1 MRQLIMKKSI
11 HLLSIPVV
19 ACCLSCT
26 SGKVL
31 PPEPILPVPESKQ
44 VEWQQME
51 TYAFIHFGLNT
62 FNDREWG
69 YGDTDPKTF
78 NPTNL
83 DCEQWA
89 QTLVKAGMKG
99 VILTAKHHD
108 GFCLWPFEG
117 TDYSV
122 KNSPWKNGQGNV
134 VKELSEACKKYGL
147 KFAVYLSPWDRHQ
160 ANYGTPEY
168 LPYFYAQL
176 HDLLTNYGPVFE
188 VWFDGANG
196 GDGWYGGAKDI
207 RTIDRKNYYNY
218 PRIYEMLDSIQP
230 QAIIFSDGGPGCRW
244 VGNEKGFAGA
254 TNWSFLRKGEV
265 HPGYDKSYEL
275 QYGHPD
281 GNQWVPAEC
290 DVSIRPGWF
299 YHPEE
304 DDRVKSPDQL
314 VDLYYRSVGHNA
326 TLLLNF
332 PVDRRGLI
340 HPVDSANAVRFHEM
354 IQQQLKTNLVAGMIP
369 KVSNERGG
377 DFVASALTDDNF
389 DTYWATEDGVTTAD
403 IEFSFDT
410 PTRMNRMML
419 QEYIPLGQ
427 RVKAFVVEY
436 LDKDTWLPV
445 KLNEET
451 TTIGYKRL
459 LRFETVET
467 KGIRIR
473 ITDARGPLC
482 LSNVGVYDA
491 GNVSDSFV
499 EKVEDIE
506 SVPYLLPDVKAEEAA
521 KASDKQ
527 AQTTCFVEGDR
538 LLIDLQEERLVSSL
552 HFLPDQGEPN
562 KGLIANYEI
571 RVGTSKDAVNQ
582 LVKSGEFSNIQN
594 NPVMQSVFFTPVKTR
609 YIELKA
615 TRMIHA
621 GEPMGFAELGVK

>member
-1 MRQLIMKKSI
+1 MKKSI

-31 PPEPILPVPESKQ
+31 PPEPILPVPEPKQ

-117 TDYSV
+117 TEYSI
-122 KNSPWKNGQGNV
+122 KNSPWKNGKGNV

-254 TNWSFLRKGEV
+254 TNWSFLREGEV
-265 HPGYDKSYEL
+265 HPGYEKSYEL
-275 QYGHPD
+275 QYGHAD

-354 IQQQLKTNLVAGMIP
+354 IQQQLKTNLVAGMRP

-527 AQTTCFVEGDR
+527 SQTTCFVEGDR
-538 LLIDLQEERLVSSL
+538 LLIDLQEERMVSSL

-571 RVGTSKDAVNQ
+571 RVGTSKEAVNQ
-582 LVKSGEFSNIQN
+582 LVKAGEFSNIQN
-594 NPVMQSVFFTPVKTR
+594 NPVMQSVFFTPVKAR

-615 TRMIHA
+615 TRMIRA

>member
-1 MRQLIMKKSI
+1 MKKSI
-11 HLLSIPVV
+11 HFLSIPVV

-31 PPEPILPVPESKQ
+31 PPEPILPVPEPKQ

-354 IQQQLKTNLVAGMIP
+354 IQQQLKTNLVAGMTP

-506 SVPYLLPDVKAEEAA
+506 SVPYLLPDVKAEESA

-527 AQTTCFVEGDR
+527 SQTTCFVEGDR
-538 LLIDLQEERLVSSL
+538 LLIDLQEERMVSSL

-571 RVGTSKDAVNQ
+571 RVGTSKEAVNQ
-582 LVKSGEFSNIQN
+582 LVKAGEFSNIQN
-594 NPVMQSVFFTPVKTR
+594 NPVMQSVFFTPVKAR

-615 TRMIHA
+615 TRMIRA

>member
-1 MRQLIMKKSI
+1 MKKSI

-31 PPEPILPVPESKQ
+31 PPEPILPVPEPKQ

-265 HPGYDKSYEL
+265 HPGYDKNYEL

-354 IQQQLKTNLVAGMIP
+354 IQQQLKTNLVAGMTP

-410 PTRMNRMML
+410 PARMNRMML

-482 LSNVGVYDA
+482 LSSVGVYDA

-506 SVPYLLPDVKAEEAA
+506 SLPYLLPDVKADEAA

-538 LLIDLQEERLVSSL
+538 LLIELQEERLVSSL

-571 RVGTSKDAVNQ
+571 RIGVSKDAVNQ

-594 NPVMQSVFFTPVKTR
+594 NPVMQSVFFTPVKAR

-615 TRMIHA
+615 TRMIRA

>member
-1 MRQLIMKKSI
+1 
-11 HLLSIPVV
+11 
-19 ACCLSCT
+19 
-26 SGKVL
+26 
-31 PPEPILPVPESKQ
+31 
-44 VEWQQME
+44 
-51 TYAFIHFGLNT
+51 
-62 FNDREWG
+62 
-69 YGDTDPKTF
+69 
-78 NPTNL
+78 
-83 DCEQWA
+83 
-89 QTLVKAGMKG
+89 MKG

-176 HDLLTNYGPVFE
+176 RDLLTNYGPVFE

-265 HPGYDKSYEL
+265 HPGYDKNYEL

-354 IQQQLKTNLVAGMIP
+354 IQQQLKTNLVAGMTP

-482 LSNVGVYDA
+482 LSSVGVYDA

-506 SVPYLLPDVKAEEAA
+506 SLPYLLPDVKADEAA

-538 LLIDLQEERLVSSL
+538 LLIELQEERLVSSL

-571 RVGTSKDAVNQ
+571 RVGVSKDAVNQ

-594 NPVMQSVFFTPVKTR
+594 NPVMQSVFFTPVKAR

-615 TRMIHA
+615 TRMIRA

>member
-1 MRQLIMKKSI
+1 MRKSI

-31 PPEPILPVPESKQ
+31 PPEPILPVPEPKQ

-354 IQQQLKTNLVAGMIP
+354 IQQQLKTNLVAGMTP

-521 KASDKQ
+521 MASDKQ
-527 AQTTCFVEGDR
+527 SQTTCFVEGDR
-538 LLIDLQEERLVSSL
+538 LLIDLQEERMVSSL

-571 RVGTSKDAVNQ
+571 RVGTSKEVVNQ
-582 LVKSGEFSNIQN
+582 LVKAGEFSNIQN
-594 NPVMQSVFFTPVKTR
+594 NPVMQSVFFTPVKAR

>member
-1 MRQLIMKKSI
+1 MKKSI

-527 AQTTCFVEGDR
+527 AQTTYFVEGDR

-571 RVGTSKDAVNQ
+571 RVGVSKDAVNQ

>member
-1 MRQLIMKKSI
+1 MKKSI

-31 PPEPILPVPESKQ
+31 PPEPILPVPEPKQ

-122 KNSPWKNGQGNV
+122 KNSPWKNGQANV

-354 IQQQLKTNLVAGMIP
+354 IQQQLKTNLVAGMTP

-467 KGIRIR
+467 KGMRIR

-506 SVPYLLPDVKAEEAA
+506 SVPYLLPDVKAEESA

-527 AQTTCFVEGDR
+527 SQTTCFVEGDR
-538 LLIDLQEERLVSSL
+538 LLIDLQEERMVSSL

-571 RVGTSKDAVNQ
+571 RVGTSKEAVNQ
-582 LVKSGEFSNIQN
+582 LVKAGEFSNIQN
-594 NPVMQSVFFTPVKTR
+594 NPVMQSVFFTPVKAR

-615 TRMIHA
+615 TRMIRA

>member
-1 MRQLIMKKSI
+1 MRKSI

-26 SGKVL
+26 SGKVF
-31 PPEPILPVPESKQ
+31 PPEPILPVPEPKQ

-354 IQQQLKTNLVAGMIP
+354 IQQQLKTNLVAGMTP

-506 SVPYLLPDVKAEEAA
+506 SVPYLLPDVKAEETA

-594 NPVMQSVFFTPVKTR
+594 NPVMQSVFFTPVKAR

-615 TRMIHA
+615 TRMIRA
-621 GEPMGFAELGVK
+621 GEPMGFAELRVK

>member
-1 MRQLIMKKSI
+1 MKKSI

-31 PPEPILPVPESKQ
+31 PPEPILPVPEPKQ

-354 IQQQLKTNLVAGMIP
+354 IQQQLKTNLVAGMTP

-467 KGIRIR
+467 KGMRIR

-506 SVPYLLPDVKAEEAA
+506 SVPYLLPDVKAEETA

-571 RVGTSKDAVNQ
+571 RVGTSKEAVNQ
-582 LVKSGEFSNIQN
+582 LVKAGEFSNIQN
-594 NPVMQSVFFTPVKTR
+594 NPVMQSVFFTPVKAR

-615 TRMIHA
+615 TRMIRA

>member
-1 MRQLIMKKSI
+1 MRKSI

-31 PPEPILPVPESKQ
+31 PPEPILPVPEPKQ

-265 HPGYDKSYEL
+265 HPGYDKNYEL

-354 IQQQLKTNLVAGMIP
+354 IQQQLKTNLVAGMTP

-410 PTRMNRMML
+410 PARMNRMML

-482 LSNVGVYDA
+482 LSSVGVYDA

-506 SVPYLLPDVKAEEAA
+506 SLPYLLPDVKADEAA

-538 LLIDLQEERLVSSL
+538 LLIELQEERLVSSL

-594 NPVMQSVFFTPVKTR
+594 NPVMQSVFFTPVKAR

-615 TRMIHA
+615 TRMIRA
-621 GEPMGFAELGVK
+621 GEPMGFAELRVK

>member
-1 MRQLIMKKSI
+1 MKKSI
-11 HLLSIPVV
+11 HFLSIPVV

-31 PPEPILPVPESKQ
+31 PPDPILPIPEPKQ

-69 YGDTDPKTF
+69 YGDTDPKVF

-83 DCEQWA
+83 DCDQWA

-482 LSNVGVYDA
+482 LSSVGVYDA

-499 EKVEDIE
+499 EKVENIE

-571 RVGTSKDAVNQ
+571 RVGVSKDAVNQ

-594 NPVMQSVFFTPVKTR
+594 NPVMQSVFFTPVKAR

>member
-1 MRQLIMKKSI
+1 MKKSI
-11 HLLSIPVV
+11 HFLSIPVV

-31 PPEPILPVPESKQ
+31 PPDPILPIPEPKQ

-69 YGDTDPKTF
+69 YGDTDPKVF

-254 TNWSFLRKGEV
+254 TNWSFLREGEV

-354 IQQQLKTNLVAGMIP
+354 IQQQLKTNLVAGMTP

-506 SVPYLLPDVKAEEAA
+506 SVPYLLPDVKAEESA

-538 LLIDLQEERLVSSL
+538 LLIDLQEERMVSSL

-571 RVGTSKDAVNQ
+571 RVGTSKEAVNQ
-582 LVKSGEFSNIQN
+582 LVKAGEFSNIQN
-594 NPVMQSVFFTPVKTR
+594 NPVMQSVFFTPVKAR

-615 TRMIHA
+615 TRMIRA

>member
-1 MRQLIMKKSI
+1 MKKSI

-31 PPEPILPVPESKQ
+31 PPEPILPVPEPKQ

-354 IQQQLKTNLVAGMIP
+354 IQQQLKTNLVAGMTP

-451 TTIGYKRL
+451 TAIGYKRL

-467 KGIRIR
+467 KGMRIR

-506 SVPYLLPDVKAEEAA
+506 SVPYLLPDVKAEESA

-527 AQTTCFVEGDR
+527 SQTTCFVEGDR
-538 LLIDLQEERLVSSL
+538 LLIDLQEERMVSSL

-571 RVGTSKDAVNQ
+571 RVGTSKEAVNQ
-582 LVKSGEFSNIQN
+582 LVKAGEFSNIQN
-594 NPVMQSVFFTPVKTR
+594 NPVMQSVFFTPVKAR

-615 TRMIHA
+615 TRMIRA

>member
-1 MRQLIMKKSI
+1 MKKSI
-11 HLLSIPVV
+11 HFLSIPVV

-31 PPEPILPVPESKQ
+31 PPDPILPIPEPKQ

-69 YGDTDPKTF
+69 YGDTDPKVF

-83 DCEQWA
+83 DCDQWA

-354 IQQQLKTNLVAGMIP
+354 IQQQLKTNLVAGMTP
-369 KVSNERGG
+369 KVSNARGG

-506 SVPYLLPDVKAEEAA
+506 SVPYLLPDIKAEEAA

-538 LLIDLQEERLVSSL
+538 LLIDLQEERMVSSL

-571 RVGTSKDAVNQ
+571 RVGVSKDAVNQ

-594 NPVMQSVFFTPVKTR
+594 NPVMQSVFFTPVKAR

-615 TRMIHA
+615 TRMIRA
-621 GEPMGFAELGVK
+621 GESMGFAELGVK

>member
-1 MRQLIMKKSI
+1 MRKSI

-31 PPEPILPVPESKQ
+31 PPEPILPVPEPKQ

-254 TNWSFLRKGEV
+254 TNWSFLREGEV
-265 HPGYDKSYEL
+265 HPGYEKSYEL
-275 QYGHPD
+275 QYGHAD

-340 HPVDSANAVRFHEM
+340 HPVDSANAVRFHKM
-354 IQQQLKTNLVAGMIP
+354 IQQQLKTNLVAGMTP

-377 DFVASALTDDNF
+377 DFVASVLTDDNF

-571 RVGTSKDAVNQ
+571 RVGVSKDAVNQ

-594 NPVMQSVFFTPVKTR
+594 NPVMQSVFFTPVKAR

-615 TRMIHA
+615 TRMIRA

>member
-1 MRQLIMKKSI
+1 MKKSI

-31 PPEPILPVPESKQ
+31 PPEPILPVPEPKQ

-78 NPTNL
+78 NPTSL

-254 TNWSFLRKGEV
+254 TNWSFLREGEV
-265 HPGYDKSYEL
+265 HPGYEKSYEL
-275 QYGHPD
+275 QYGHAD

-354 IQQQLKTNLVAGMIP
+354 IQQQLKTNLVAGMTP

-506 SVPYLLPDVKAEEAA
+506 SVPYLLPDVKAEESA

-527 AQTTCFVEGDR
+527 SQTTCFVEGDR
-538 LLIDLQEERLVSSL
+538 LLIDLQEERMVSSL

-571 RVGTSKDAVNQ
+571 RVGVSKDAVNQ

-594 NPVMQSVFFTPVKTR
+594 NPVMQSVFFTPVKAR

-615 TRMIHA
+615 TRMIRA

>member
-1 MRQLIMKKSI
+1 MKKSI

-31 PPEPILPVPESKQ
+31 PPEPILPVPEPKQ

-290 DVSIRPGWF
+290 DVSFRPGWF

-354 IQQQLKTNLVAGMIP
+354 IQQQLKTNLVAGMTP

-467 KGIRIR
+467 KGMRIR

-506 SVPYLLPDVKAEEAA
+506 SVPYLLPDVKAEESA

-527 AQTTCFVEGDR
+527 SQTTCFVEGDR
-538 LLIDLQEERLVSSL
+538 LLIDLQEERMVSSL

-571 RVGTSKDAVNQ
+571 RVGTSKEAVNQ
-582 LVKSGEFSNIQN
+582 LVKAGEFSNIQN
-594 NPVMQSVFFTPVKTR
+594 NPVMQSVFFTPVKAR

-615 TRMIHA
+615 TRMIRA

>member
-1 MRQLIMKKSI
+1 MKKSI

-31 PPEPILPVPESKQ
+31 PPEPILPVPEPKQ

-332 PVDRRGLI
+332 PVDWRGLI

-354 IQQQLKTNLVAGMIP
+354 TQQQLKTNLVAGMTP

-506 SVPYLLPDVKAEEAA
+506 SVPYLLPDVKAEETA

-594 NPVMQSVFFTPVKTR
+594 NPVMQSVFFTPVKAR

-615 TRMIHA
+615 TRMIRA
-621 GEPMGFAELGVK
+621 GEPMGFAELRVK

>member
-1 MRQLIMKKSI
+1 MKKSI
-11 HLLSIPVV
+11 HFLSIPVV

-31 PPEPILPVPESKQ
+31 PPDPILPIPEPKQ

-69 YGDTDPKTF
+69 YGDTDPKVF

-83 DCEQWA
+83 DCDQWA

-117 TDYSV
+117 TEYSI
-122 KNSPWKNGQGNV
+122 KNSPWKNGKGNV

-354 IQQQLKTNLVAGMIP
+354 IQQQLKTNLVAGMTP

-506 SVPYLLPDVKAEEAA
+506 SVPYLLPEVKADEAA

-571 RVGTSKDAVNQ
+571 RVGVSKEAVNQ

-594 NPVMQSVFFTPVKTR
+594 NPVMQSVFFTPVKAR

-615 TRMIHA
+615 TRMIRA